1 MITRV
6 SRISQ
11 DGIFLTLEKREHFLS
26 FDNFPWFKNAS
37 MSAIQNVKLLNQH
50 HLYWSALDIDLAL
63 ESIEDPE
70 HFPLVAR
77 SQL

>member
-1 MITRV
+1 MIARV
-6 SRISQ
+6 SEISQ
-11 DGIFLTLEKREHFLS
+11 AGIWLTLKEKELFLS

>member
-1 MITRV
+1 MITKV
-6 SRISQ
+6 NHIYQ
-11 DGIFLTLEKREHFLS
+11 DGISLLLEDREIFLS

-37 MSAIQNVKLLNQH
+37 MSAIRNVKLLNQH